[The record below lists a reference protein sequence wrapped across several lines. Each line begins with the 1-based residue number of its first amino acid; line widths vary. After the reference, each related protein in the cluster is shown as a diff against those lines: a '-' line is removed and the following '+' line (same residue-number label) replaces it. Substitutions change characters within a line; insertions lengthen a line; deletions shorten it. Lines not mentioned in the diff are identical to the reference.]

1 MSKFQQHEEMNEY
14 GGPPGRDRWITSV
27 NRTAILSKSL
37 WGREPKGVASGR
49 LLGSLLWGKGVC
61 VGRGGGEWEG
71 KIVLTVGLSLQNMSI
86 TQELCGYLTL
96 NAMSDD
102 NESVLK
108 DTH

>member
-1 MSKFQQHEEMNEY
+1 MSTARISYLLAVLVIAEVIPSSGALSPMC
-14 GGPPGRDRWITSV
+14 DVWI
-27 NRTAILSKSL
+27 SL

-61 VGRGGGEWEG
+61 VGRGSGEWEG

-96 NAMSDD
+96 NVMSDD

>member
-1 MSKFQQHEEMNEY
+1 MS
-14 GGPPGRDRWITSV
+14 
-27 NRTAILSKSL
+27 TARRSYLFAVPVIAEVIPSCGVRSPMCDVWKSL

-96 NAMSDD
+96 NVMSDD